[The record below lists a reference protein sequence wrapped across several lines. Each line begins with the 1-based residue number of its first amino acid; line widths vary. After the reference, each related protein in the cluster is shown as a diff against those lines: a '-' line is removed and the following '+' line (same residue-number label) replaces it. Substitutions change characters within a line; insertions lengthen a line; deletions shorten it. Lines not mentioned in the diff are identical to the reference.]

1 MGFKRGRTSRRA
13 SCRGRFPAAPIV
25 VLLLA
30 LACGAVAGAEETD
43 AVLPVDRLVG
53 TKVGD
58 FRLPDVVAG
67 QEVWFYGLARA
78 NGFLGRVMGLEP
90 VRAAVLVFV
99 APGCPLGEKYLP
111 RLGELATKYGPRG
124 IRFFAVASGAGES
137 AENLAAWAR
146 KRTLPFPLLHDV
158 GNVVADAVMV
168 ERSNE
173 CIVVDARGVMRYRG
187 AIDDQHG
194 YDASLPEPRHRWLA
208 DAIDAILADP
218 SKRIEPRGTPVAGC
232 LLTKKKPD
240 PSKLASLDRVRPA
253 SADIAAWLEEHEP
266 APRIEGPVTWN
277 GDVAA
282 ILQAKCQSCHRP
294 GQVGGFSLLTYD
306 DAFRQ
311 SAMIGEVVENRRMP
325 PWHADPRHGRF
336 SNDRRL
342 SAADRAKVLALVA
355 AGGPRGD
362 GPEPAARGFVEGWT
376 VGEPD
381 VVFEIPAANAVPA
394 QGTMPYVNVRVPT
407 NFTEDVWVQAAEAR
421 PGDPGVVHHI
431 IVFVDEPGKRR
442 GSGVE
447 GLGHLCGYAPGDM
460 PSVYP
465 PGTAKRIP
473 AGSTLRFQIHYTPN
487 GVATTDRSRVG
498 LILAK
503 EPPEREAVT
512 LGIANPRFVIP
523 PGAAAHPVR
532 SQVPVLRPTRLL
544 SFMPHMHLRGRSFRY
559 TLEQAG
565 SRPEVLLEVPAYD
578 FGWQSYYLLA
588 EPRDLSP
595 GAKIVCDAVFD
606 NSSANPANPDPT
618 KAVTWGEQTWEE
630 MMIGYVDVDFP
641 RSIARA
647 PATPATE

>member
-1 MGFKRGRTSRRA
+1 VF
-13 SCRGRFPAAPIV
+13 V

-30 LACGAVAGAEETD
+30 LSPIAAAGAEETD

-78 NGFLGRVMGLEP
+78 NGFLGRALGLEP

-111 RLGELATKYGPRG
+111 RLGELSTKYGPRG

-146 KRTLPFPLLHDV
+146 KRELPFPLLHDV

-173 CIVVDARGVMRYRG
+173 CIVVDARGAMRYRG

-194 YDASLPEPRHRWLA
+194 YDASLPEPRHHWLA
-208 DAIDAILADP
+208 DAIDTILADP
-218 SKRIEPRGTPVAGC
+218 SKRVEPRGTPVAGC
-232 LLTKKKPD
+232 LLTKKKPE

-253 SADIAAWLEEHEP
+253 SAEIAVWLDEHEP
-266 APRIEGPVTWN
+266 APAIEGPVTWS

-282 ILQAKCQSCHRP
+282 IMQAKCQSCLRR
-294 GQVGGFSLLTYD
+294 GLGGGFSLVTYE

-342 SAADRAKVLALVA
+342 SAADRAKVLAWVA

-362 GPEPAARGFVEGWT
+362 GPEPPARDFVEGWT
-376 VGEPD
+376 IGEPD
-381 VVFEIPAANAVPA
+381 IVFEIPAANSVPA

-407 NFTEDVWVQAAEAR
+407 NFTEDAWVQAAEAR

-442 GSGVE
+442 GGGVE

-503 EPPEREAVT
+503 APPEREALT

-532 SQVPVLRPTRLL
+532 SQVPVLKPTRLL
-544 SFMPHMHLRGRSFRY
+544 SFMPHMHLRGKSFRY
-559 TLEQAG
+559 TLEQTG

-595 GAKIVCDAVFD
+595 GSRIVCDALFD

-618 KAVTWGEQTWEE
+618 KPVTWGEQTWEE

-641 RSIARA
+641 RTVGQA
-647 PATPATE
+647 PVSPATE